1 MEKEKFKTGNQKLA
15 IGVGVGPSKS
25 GKVTQITRKESF
37 LKPRIQLGLP
47 LSKDKSLVY

>member
-25 GKVTQITRKESF
+25 GKVTANNQKGI
-37 LKPRIQLGLP
+37 I